1 MGICQADGEGE
12 QAGLEQ
18 GLLFNLID
26 TLVQGAGVSVLQS
39 GCWSA
44 HLKLPSS
51 KLSRHLGVVSGF
63 PQLPRKSSLHKVKG
77 LLLED
82 DSGVLEH
89 TVFRVGPAGGR
100 DLPCA
105 RCWGLRDESGGL
117 P

>member
-18 GLLFNLID
+18 GLLFNLIA
-26 TLVQGAGVSVLQS
+26 TLVQGAGVSVLHS
-39 GCWSA
+39 GCWST

-51 KLSRHLGVVSGF
+51 KVSGRLDVISGF
-63 PQLPRKSSLHKVKG
+63 PQLPRTSSPHKVKG

-89 TVFRVGPAGGR
+89 TAF
-100 DLPCA
+100 
-105 RCWGLRDESGGL
+105 
-117 P
+117 